1 MTSINSQEDFLR
13 ALSENPRWKE
23 AVRAQILGEELLQLP
38 ARFDAF
44 VEEQKRFNAEIT
56 AAVAELSATV
66 KELSATVAELSATVK
81 ELQKQTK
88 ELQRQTEELKELH
101 YSIDRRLTVL
111 SSDVA
116 LAKAGHAR
124 ISAIQDAPGIV
135 MDLNIERGLRLKY
148 VRDVTRLEIADM
160 AQNAAGGDIPTNELR
175 SFRRADLVIE
185 AASEN
190 GPCYIA
196 VEASFTGNQRDASRA
211 QRNAALLTRFTGKP
225 AHAVI
230 SSVRN
235 DRHAEA
241 EIAAGNVLWHELEER
256 YMAVE

>member
-13 ALSENPRWKE
+13 ALSENPLWKE

-38 ARFDAF
+38 ARFNAFIEEQQRHNARFDAF

-56 AAVAELSATV
+56 AAV
-66 KELSATVAELSATVK
+66 KELSATV
-81 ELQKQTK
+81 K

-225 AHAVI
+225 AHAII